1 MSTGVPSLRRT
12 ANRRVLGVLL
22 HNSSTRS
29 CPALPYSMIA
39 SLRLHGER
47 GMPGIEWAIIGA
59 ITGSGIPSSMVAQN
73 VGAGRRER
81 VAAIARAG
89 VLYSFLLTGASVLA
103 VEI

>member
-1 MSTGVPSLRRT
+1 
-12 ANRRVLGVLL
+12 
-22 HNSSTRS
+22 
-29 CPALPYSMIA
+29 
-39 SLRLHGER
+39 
-47 GMPGIEWAIIGA
+47 MPGIEWAIIGA

-103 VEI
+103 VEILDVRVFGRVSATGLAIAIHW